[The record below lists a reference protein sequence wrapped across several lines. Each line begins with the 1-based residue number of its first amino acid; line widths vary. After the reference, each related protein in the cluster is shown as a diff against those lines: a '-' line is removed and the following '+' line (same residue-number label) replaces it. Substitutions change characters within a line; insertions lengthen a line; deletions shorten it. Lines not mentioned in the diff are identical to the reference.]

1 MNKMYITSQIV
12 AFVAFILSLIA
23 YHRKEKKKIFQ
34 TMVIGNILDIIH
46 YFLLGA
52 YSGCIT
58 KVMAL
63 IRNEIIIL
71 KEKKNR
77 LNNKIVLII
86 IIIAYIVSGILTYKN
101 IYSILPI
108 MAAIIYL
115 FFVWNGN
122 ELQVKIAAFGCYFLW
137 LTYNIC
143 VFSIVG
149 IFSNCVA
156 IISTFFAIKNENK
169 DSDKAQK
176 VYNKD
181 FV

>member
-34 TMVIGNILDIIH
+34 TMMIGNILDIIH

-108 MAAIIYL
+108 LAAIIYL

-137 LTYNIC
+137 LAYNIC
-143 VFSIVG
+143 VLSVVG
-149 IFSNCVA
+149 ILSNCVA
-156 IISTFFAIKNENK
+156 IVSTFFAMKNEK
-169 DSDKAQK
+169 IEAERA
-176 VYNKD
+176 YNKD

>member
-34 TMVIGNILDIIH
+34 TMMIGNILDIIH

-71 KEKKNR
+71 KEKKNQKKK
-77 LNNKIVLII
+77 KIDVII

-115 FFVWNGN
+115 VFVWNGN

-143 VFSIVG
+143 VLSVVG
-149 IFSNCVA
+149 ILSNCVA
-156 IISTFFAIKNENK
+156 IISTFFAMKNERHKSNMEN
-169 DSDKAQK
+169 
-176 VYNKD
+176 YI
-181 FV
+181 